1 MKLLKTTKKRGQEIT
16 HNYCNFMEDFNDDTF
31 KNEIKN
37 WINVDSFLRAQAVD
51 VAMGGWDG
59 LYMVANNHYLY
70 YDEDT

>member
-1 MKLLKTTKKRGQEIT
+1 
-16 HNYCNFMEDFNDDTF
+16 MEDFNDDTF